1 MGLLVG
7 VLGLAVTACDTAPR
21 APPYAEARRV
31 VNLHCIGCHS
41 ERPTVRAFPI
51 APGGVVF
58 DTASD
63 MVKYSERIR
72 VRVLV
77 ERTMPLMNKTGMTDS
92 ERQLLAGWVA
102 SGSRIQ
108 NALSSPAR

>member
-1 MGLLVG
+1 M
-7 VLGLAVTACDTAPR
+7 
-21 APPYAEARRV
+21 
-31 VNLHCIGCHS
+31 
-41 ERPTVRAFPI
+41 
-51 APGGVVF
+51 F

-92 ERQLLAGWVA
+92 ERQLLAGWVE

-108 NALSSPAR
+108 NAISSPPR

>member
-1 MGLLVG
+1 MGLFAG
-7 VLGLAVTACDTAPR
+7 ILGLAIVACDTTPR
-21 APPYAEARRV
+21 APPYSEARRV
-31 VNLHCIGCHS
+31 VNQHCIGCHS

-58 DTASD
+58 DTAAD
-63 MVKYSERIR
+63 MIKYSERIR
-72 VRVLV
+72 VRVVV

-108 NALSSPAR
+108 DATGSNAH